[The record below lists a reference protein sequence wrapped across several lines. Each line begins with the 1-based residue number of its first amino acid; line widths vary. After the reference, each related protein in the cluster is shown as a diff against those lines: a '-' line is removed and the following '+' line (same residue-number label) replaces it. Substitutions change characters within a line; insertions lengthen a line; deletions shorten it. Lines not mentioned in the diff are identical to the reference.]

1 MARFNGLF
9 GAIPQYLMML
19 WSQYW
24 SAETLSRYVGKH
36 LDATLVAAL
45 RIPFYRE
52 RFDPRILRA
61 QGLPS
66 LPILPRSEIPQ
77 LAASVRA
84 LHSDASLLASGLT
97 SGSTGNPVSFF
108 YDAPHQ
114 ASRFAARARYLR
126 QNGWNPFRRSLWIVS
141 TRMQS
146 PDLLFTQRAQLFGI
160 RFLSHLLDL
169 EQLADSL
176 RAMDPAY
183 LYSYP
188 VNLDGLA
195 RIFEAR
201 GQRLPSLRR
210 IFSGSEVLEDSQ
222 RDRLQRVF
230 GVGVSDNY
238 GSTEA
243 FLAWQC
249 PLGSYHVNA
258 EHVIVEIVDA
268 DGQPAAPGKLGRVLV
283 TTLRNRLMPL
293 VRYEI
298 GDYAIASEGACR
310 CGRTLPR
317 IGAIAGREINLFTD
331 TDGKHFTPWPLFQ
344 PLLAREWIKQDQIV
358 QRGIGR
364 FVVRYVGDRTLS
376 REDEAEIQR
385 HFETILHSPA
395 AIEFEHLERIPR
407 APSGKFM
414 MAMNEMADLIPR
426 GSRSIVD

>member
-1 MARFNGLF
+1 MPRLDGLI

-19 WSQYW
+19 RSQYW
-24 SAETLSRYVGKH
+24 SEEKLSRYVEKH
-36 LDATLVAAL
+36 LDATLAAAL

-52 RFDPRILRA
+52 RFDSQVLRS
-61 QGLPS
+61 QELTS
-66 LPILPRSEIPQ
+66 LPTLPRHEIPQ

-84 LHSDASLLASGLT
+84 LHSNASLLASGLT
-97 SGSTGNPVSFF
+97 SGSTGNPASFF
-108 YDAPHQ
+108 YDAAHQ

-126 QNGWNPFRRSLWIVS
+126 ENGWNPFQRSLWIVS
-141 TRMQS
+141 TRMDS
-146 PDLLFTQRAQLFGI
+146 PDLLFTRRARLFGI
-160 RFLSHLLDL
+160 RFVSHVLNL
-169 EQLADSL
+169 EQLANSL
-176 RAMDPAY
+176 REIDPAY

-195 RIFEAR
+195 RIFEVR
-201 GQRLPSLRR
+201 GERLPSLRR

-222 RDRLQRVF
+222 RERLRRVF
-230 GVGVSDNY
+230 GVEVSDNY

-243 FLAWQC
+243 FLAWEC

-258 EHVIVEIVDA
+258 EHVIVEIVA
-268 DGQPAAPGKLGRVLV
+268 GDGRPVAPGKLGRVLV

-293 VRYEI
+293 IRYEI
-298 GDYAIASEGACR
+298 GDYAVASEGACR

-331 TDGKHFTPWPLFQ
+331 TDGRRFTPWPLFK
-344 PLLAREWIKQDQIV
+344 PLLEREWIKQDQIV

-364 FVVRYVGDRTLS
+364 FVVRYVGDRTFS
-376 REDEAEIQR
+376 REDEEEIHC

-395 AIEFEHLERIPR
+395 AIEFERLEQIPR

-414 MAMNEMADLIPR
+414 MAMNEIADSPSL
-426 GSRSIVD
+426 G